1 MVDDNPSVGPKAITN
16 SNGMKAFGGVLAL
29 VAILAGMK
37 AFVNPVNQ
45 RVDFVGEQ
53 MSQLGNNLDVLNRRD
68 REHQVETDAGLAAI
82 REKFAEIETQFDWLR
97 EVKKTELRDLSRRIE
112 ALEALKSD
120 AAHAEFEQR
129 IRRLEESLR
138 P

>member
-1 MVDDNPSVGPKAITN
+1 MVDDNPSVGSKAITN

-53 MSQLGNNLDVLNRRD
+53 MAQLGNNLDILNRRD